1 MLQLKDK
8 KIKLFFY
15 VFLLMLLSTI
25 NISFNKTQNYSIIA
39 IKKINVSGLSDLS
52 NLNVEKSLSSL
63 LLKNIFF
70 VKKKNLVEILDLN
83 NLIESSNIRKV
94 YPDILSVKINK
105 AGFLAIVNQGT
116 NKMIIASNGKLV
128 SLNDVDFLP
137 QKLPFVFGKVSNE
150 YFINLKKIID
160 DSKFD
165 YKEIEAFYFHPSN
178 RIDIK
183 TKDGFLIKLPFKNL
197 PEALRVV
204 NLIKKDDKFKN
215 NKILDLRITNHIIT
229 SNE

>member
-1 MLQLKDK
+1 MPQLKDK

-15 VFLLMLLSTI
+15 LFLLMLLSTI
-25 NISFNKTQNYSIIA
+25 NMNFNKTQNYSIMS
-39 IKKINVSGLSDLS
+39 IKKINVSGLSDLN
-52 NLNVEKSLSSL
+52 NLKVEKSLSSL

-70 VKKKNLVEILDLN
+70 IKKKNLAKILNKN
-83 NLIESSNIRKV
+83 NLIESSHIKKI
-94 YPDILSVKINK
+94 YPDLLSVNINK
-105 AGFLAIVNQGT
+105 ADFLAIMNQGT
-116 NKMIIASNGKLV
+116 NKFIIASNRKLI

-183 TKDGFLIKLPFKNL
+183 TKSGFLIKLPFKNL
-197 PEALRVV
+197 PEALRVA

>member
-105 AGFLAIVNQGT
+105 ADFLAIVNQGT

-128 SLNDVDFLP
+128 SLNDVDFLTR
-137 QKLPFVFGKVSNE
+137 KLPFVFGKVSNE
-150 YFINLKKIID
+150 YFINFKKIID

-165 YKEIEAFYFHPSN
+165 YKEIEEFYFHPSN

-197 PEALRVV
+197 SEALRLAS
-204 NLIKKDDKFKN
+204 LIKKDDKFKN
-215 NKILDLRITNHIIT
+215 NKILDLRIANHIIT

>member
-1 MLQLKDK
+1 MLQLKGK

-15 VFLLMLLSTI
+15 IFILMLLSTI
-25 NISFNKTQNYSIIA
+25 NMSFNKTQNYSIIS
-39 IKKINVSGLSDLS
+39 IKKINVGGLSDLN
-52 NLNVEKSLSSL
+52 NLKIEKSLNSL

-70 VKKKNLVEILDLN
+70 IKKKKLAEILDKN
-83 NLIESSNIRKV
+83 NLIESFHIRKV

-105 AGFLAIVNQGT
+105 ADFLAIVNQGT

-128 SLNDVDFLP
+128 SLNVVDFLP

-150 YFINLKKIID
+150 YFINFKKIID

-165 YKEIEAFYFHPSN
+165 YKEIEEFYFHPSN

-197 PEALRVV
+197 SEALRLAS
-204 NLIKKDDKFKN
+204 LIKKDDKFKN
-215 NKILDLRITNHIIT
+215 NKILDLRIANHIIT